1 MKRDYYD
8 ILGVSRT
15 ASFDDIKKAYRKLAL
30 RYHPDRNPN
39 DKEAEEKFKEAAEAY
54 EVLRDPEKRKVY
66 DLHGHEGIT
75 GMGFSGFTR
84 QEDIFSAFN
93 DLFGDF
99 FGFSTSSRSQGS
111 GFGPE
116 QGADLRYDLTI
127 SFEEAAR
134 GTEKNI
140 KITRLEPCEKCN
152 GTGLNPGSQ
161 PAICNLCKGRGQ
173 VIHTEGFFR
182 IATTCPNCKGRGVII
197 TNPCRTCNG
206 QGRIRKHQM
215 VKVRIPAGAD
225 NGSKLRLR
233 GEGEAGL
240 RGGPRGDLYIILH
253 VEPHEFFER
262 HGNDIYCRIQISMV
276 QAALGDEID
285 VLTLDGQRK
294 FKIPAGTQPGETFR
308 LKGLGV
314 PDLRG
319 FGTGDQIIEI
329 SIVIP
334 KKLTER
340 QKELL
345 REFASLEKEEDE
357 GGIFKRFFKRFEDH
371 EQTGKKENA
380 V

>member
-1 MKRDYYD
+1 MKKDYYD

-15 ASFDDIKKAYRKLAL
+15 ASFEDIKKAYRKLAL
-30 RYHPDRNPN
+30 QYHPDRNPG
-39 DKEAEEKFKEAAEAY
+39 DKEAEERFKEAAEAY
-54 EVLRDPEKRKVY
+54 EVLQDPEKRKVY
-66 DLHGHEGIT
+66 DLHGHEGMA

-93 DLFGDF
+93 DLFGDL
-99 FGFSTSSRSQGS
+99 FGFSAGHRSQGS

-116 QGADLRYDLTI
+116 QGADLRYDLAI

-134 GTEKNI
+134 GTEKEI
-140 KITRLEPCEKCN
+140 EIERPESCEKCN

-161 PAICNLCKGRGQ
+161 PAACNLCGGRGQ
-173 VIHTEGFFR
+173 VIRTEGFFR

-197 TNPCRTCNG
+197 TNPCRSCNG
-206 QGRIRKHQM
+206 QGRIRKHQR

-225 NGSKLRLR
+225 TGSRLRLR

-240 RGGPRGDLYIILH
+240 RGGPRGDLYIVLH
-253 VEPHEFFER
+253 VEPHEFLER
-262 HGNDIYCRIQISMV
+262 HGNDIYCHIQITMV

-285 VLTLDGQRK
+285 VVTLDGQRK
-294 FKIPAGTQPGETFR
+294 LKIPAGVQPGETFR

-329 SIVIP
+329 SIIIP
-334 KKLTER
+334 EKLTER

-345 REFASLEKEEDE
+345 REFASLEKEKDE

>member
-8 ILGVSRT
+8 ILGVPRT
-15 ASFDDIKKAYRKLAL
+15 ASFDEIKKAYRKLAL
-30 RYHPDRNPN
+30 RYHPDRNPG
-39 DKEAEEKFKEAAEAY
+39 DKDAEERFKEAAEAY
-54 EVLRDPEKRKVY
+54 EVLQDPEKRKIY
-66 DLHGHEGIT
+66 DLHGHEGVA
-75 GMGFSGFTR
+75 GMGFRGFTS

-93 DLFGDF
+93 DLFGEL
-99 FGFSTSSRSQGS
+99 FGFSAGYRSHGS

-127 SFEEAAR
+127 SFEEAAK
-134 GTEKNI
+134 GTDKEI
-140 KITRLEPCEKCN
+140 EIIRAESCGECR

-161 PAICNLCKGRGQ
+161 PVTCHLCGGRGQ
-173 VIHTEGFFR
+173 VIRTEGFFR
-182 IATTCPNCKGRGVII
+182 IATTCPNCKGRGSII
-197 TNPCRTCNG
+197 TNPCRACGG
-206 QGRIRKHQM
+206 QGKVRKNQR

-225 NGSKLRLR
+225 TGSRLRLR

-240 RGGPRGDLYIILH
+240 RGGQRGDLYIVLH
-253 VEPHEFFER
+253 VEPHEFLER
-262 HGNDIYCRIQISMV
+262 HGNDIYCRIQINMV

-285 VLTLDGQRK
+285 ILTLDGRQR
-294 FKIPAGTQPGETFR
+294 FKIPAGVQPGETFR

-319 FGTGDQIIEI
+319 FGRGDQIIEV
-329 SIVIP
+329 SIKIP
-334 KKLTER
+334 EKLSER

-345 REFASLEKEEDE
+345 REFASLEKEKDE

-371 EQTGKKENA
+371 EQAGKKEGA

>member
-15 ASFDDIKKAYRKLAL
+15 ASFEDIKKAYRKLAL
-30 RYHPDRNPN
+30 RYHPDRNPG
-39 DKEAEEKFKEAAEAY
+39 DKEAEERFKEAAEAY
-54 EVLRDPEKRKVY
+54 EVLQDPEKRKIY
-66 DLHGHEGIT
+66 DLHGHEGMA

-93 DLFGDF
+93 DLFGDL
-99 FGFSTSSRSQGS
+99 FGFSAGSRSQGS
-111 GFGPE
+111 GFEPE

-134 GTEKNI
+134 GTEKDI
-140 KITRLEPCEKCN
+140 EIARPEPCEKCN

-161 PAICNLCKGRGQ
+161 PATCNLCGGRGQ
-173 VIHTEGFFR
+173 VIRTEGFFR

-197 TNPCRTCNG
+197 TNPCRACNG
-206 QGRIRKHQM
+206 QGRIRERRR

-225 NGSKLRLR
+225 TGSRLRLR

-240 RGGPRGDLYIILH
+240 RGGPRGDLYIVLH
-253 VEPHEFFER
+253 VEPHEFLER
-262 HGNDIYCRIQISMV
+262 HGNDIHCNIKITMV

-285 VLTLDGQRK
+285 VLTLDGRRK
-294 FKIPAGTQPGETFR
+294 LKIPAGTQPGETFR

-314 PDLRG
+314 PDIRG

-329 SIVIP
+329 SIIIP
-334 KKLTER
+334 EKLTER

-345 REFASLEKEEDE
+345 IEFASLEKEKDE
-357 GGIFKRFFKRFEDH
+357 GSIFKRFFKRFEEH
-371 EQTGKKENA
+371 EQAGKKENA
-380 V
+380 A